1 MDMFHLLKGDDNNNL
16 VEQNSKIE
24 IQNKINDLK
33 HNMVGHRD
41 KKNQTENVTETR
53 GGIKKKVSIYFL
65 ETRILCLHQIG
76 CNLIFF
82 PVERT
87 LRSTTSIALKKR
99 L

>member
-53 GGIKKKVSIYFL
+53 GGIKKKSQYL
-65 ETRILCLHQIG
+65 
-76 CNLIFF
+76 F
-82 PVERT
+82 PGNTHFVF
-87 LRSTTSIALKKR
+87 TSNR
-99 L
+99 M